1 MAIAGVFGE
10 FDLAGIL
17 QMLQGQRASGRLLL
31 NHEGRQGELALA
43 HGRISDARCDAA
55 GINTMCLRY
64 LAAKGLDVQPA
75 WSRQGAKAGAG
86 LLDKAREAKVL
97 REDEAQALH
106 RQLLLDLG
114 TQLFEWEKAEFRFV
128 PEEVPDDGISV
139 GIDELTLEAMRRCDE
154 LPIFVKSL
162 PLTAVLDRK
171 VALERFPVQDGD
183 VPLHH
188 PARHVLELVD
198 GVSSVEE
205 LLPRT
210 WLSPFRFR
218 EALHH
223 LRLRDW
229 IEEADQA
236 SVHDA
241 LEEEEEGQGGLWRAA
256 AILAGV
262 AVTSLVLALA
272 MRERP
277 VAAFLGA
284 GNPGAQV
291 RLDVRARPAAS
302 WQRAGA
308 GKPPVTAVVPDSY
321 TNGP

>member
-17 QMLQGQRASGRLLL
+17 QMLQGQRAGGRLLL
-31 NHEGRQGELALA
+31 NHAGQQGELALA
-43 HGRISDARCDAA
+43 LGRIVDARCGDV
-55 GINTMCLRY
+55 GINAMCLRY

-75 WSRQGAKAGAG
+75 WSRQAAKAGAG
-86 LLDKAREAKVL
+86 LVVRAREAKVL
-97 REDEAQALH
+97 REDEAQVLH

-114 TQLFEWEKAEFRFV
+114 TQLFEWERAEFRFV
-128 PEEVPDDGISV
+128 PEEAQPAEVSIGV
-139 GIDELTLEAMRRCDE
+139 DELTLEAMRRSDE
-154 LPIFVKSL
+154 LPILVKEIPAS
-162 PLTAVLDRK
+162 AVLDRK
-171 VALERFPVQDGD
+171 VDLERFPVKEGD

-205 LLPRT
+205 LLPRS

-229 IEEADQA
+229 IEEADHA
-236 SVHDA
+236 SVHDPE
-241 LEEEEEGQGGLWRAA
+241 EEEEEGQGGLWRAA

-262 AVTSLVLALA
+262 AVTSLAVALA

-277 VAAFLGA
+277 VVAFLGA
-284 GNPGAQV
+284 GNPAAQV
-291 RLDVRARPAAS
+291 RLEVRSRPAAS
-302 WQRAGA
+302 WQRAGV

>member
-1 MAIAGVFGE
+1 MAIAGVLGE

-17 QMLQGQRASGRLLL
+17 QMLQGQRAGGRLLL
-31 NHEGRQGELALA
+31 NHEGKQGVLTLA
-43 HGRISDARCDAA
+43 HGRISDARCDDA
-55 GINTMCLRY
+55 GVNTMCLRY

-75 WSRQGAKAGAG
+75 WSRQGVKAGAG
-86 LLDKAREAKVL
+86 LLVKAREAKVL
-97 REDEAQALH
+97 REDEAQMLH

-114 TQLFEWEKAEFRFV
+114 TQLFEWEKAEFRFI
-128 PEEVPDDGISV
+128 PGEGPAAEISIGV
-139 GIDELTLEAMRRCDE
+139 DELTLEAMRRSDE
-154 LPIFVKSL
+154 LPIFVKEIPAS
-162 PLTAVLDRK
+162 AVLDRK
-171 VALERFPVQDGD
+171 VDLERFPVKEDD

-205 LLPRT
+205 LLPRS

-229 IEEADQA
+229 IEEADQV

-241 LEEEEEGQGGLWRAA
+241 QEDEEEGQGGLWRAA

-262 AVTSLVLALA
+262 AVTSLALALA

-277 VAAFLGA
+277 VVAFLGA
-284 GNPGAQV
+284 GNPAAQV
-291 RLDVRARPAAS
+291 RLEVRARPAAS
-302 WQRAGA
+302 WQRAGV